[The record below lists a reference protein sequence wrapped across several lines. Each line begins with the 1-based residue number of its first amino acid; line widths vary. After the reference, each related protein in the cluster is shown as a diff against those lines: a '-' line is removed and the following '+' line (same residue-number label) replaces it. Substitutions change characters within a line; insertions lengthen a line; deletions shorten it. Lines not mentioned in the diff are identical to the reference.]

1 MKEVGG
7 EYKKVCIFVANFK
20 RMSKG
25 VLLVNLG
32 SPNSTSVKDVRTYLD
47 EFLMDPRV
55 IDLPYLSRAL
65 LVKGIILRT
74 RPKKSAAAY
83 EKVWT
88 KEGSP
93 LIIHTR
99 NLTQK
104 VQSQLDIP
112 VQMARRYGNPSIAS
126 AIEVLSQKGVTEI
139 LLVPLYP
146 QYAMSTVETIS
157 VLAHKI
163 IKKKYPHITLSEL
176 PPFYNQPEY
185 IEVLAT
191 SIKQYYKEGE
201 YLLFSYHG
209 IPERHIYK
217 SDVTREHCQI
227 NDICCNTLSPAHQYC
242 YRHQSYALTQAVA
255 NMLQLPQDS
264 YGTSF
269 QSRLGRDPWL
279 QPYTDAT
286 LEQLAQKG
294 VKKLAIVTPAFVADC
309 LETLE
314 EIAMEGKETFLEHG
328 GESYNCIPCLNDRD
342 DWSKTLS
349 DWIKKWQ
356 K

>member
-1 MKEVGG
+1 
-7 EYKKVCIFVANFK
+7 
-20 RMSKG
+20 
-25 VLLVNLG
+25 
-32 SPNSTSVKDVRTYLD
+32 
-47 EFLMDPRV
+47 
-55 IDLPYLSRAL
+55 
-65 LVKGIILRT
+65 
-74 RPKKSAAAY
+74 
-83 EKVWT
+83 
-88 KEGSP
+88 
-93 LIIHTR
+93 
-99 NLTQK
+99 
-104 VQSQLDIP
+104 
-112 VQMARRYGNPSIAS
+112 
-126 AIEVLSQKGVTEI
+126 
-139 LLVPLYP
+139 
-146 QYAMSTVETIS
+146 
-157 VLAHKI
+157 
-163 IKKKYPHITLSEL
+163 
-176 PPFYNQPEY
+176 
-185 IEVLAT
+185 LAT

-242 YRHQSYALTQAVA
+242 YRHQCYALTQSIA
-255 NMLQLPQDS
+255 NTLQLPQGS

-314 EIAMEGKETFLEHG
+314 EIAMEGKETFLAHG

-342 DWSKTLS
+342 DWSATLA

>member
-1 MKEVGG
+1 M
-7 EYKKVCIFVANFK
+7 ANFK

-32 SPNSTSVKDVRTYLD
+32 SPNSTAVKDVRAYLD

-83 EKVWT
+83 QKIWT

-104 VQSQLDIP
+104 VQTQLTIP
-112 VQMARRYGNPSIAS
+112 VEMAMRYGKPSIAE
-126 AIEVLSQKGVTEI
+126 AIKALSQKGVTEI

-146 QYAMSTVETIS
+146 QYAMSTTETIS

-163 IKKKYPHITLSEL
+163 IKKKYPHISLSEL
-176 PPFYNQPEY
+176 PPFYNKPE
-185 IEVLAT
+185 
-191 SIKQYYKEGE
+191 
-201 YLLFSYHG
+201 FSYHG

-242 YRHQSYALTQAVA
+242 YRHQCYALTQSIA
-255 NMLQLPQDS
+255 NTLQLPQGS

-342 DWSKTLS
+342 DWSKTLA

>member
-1 MKEVGG
+1 M
-7 EYKKVCIFVANFK
+7 ANFK

-112 VQMARRYGNPSIAS
+112 VQMAMRYGNPSIAS
-126 AIEVLSQKGVTEI
+126 AITTTVARGQQRV
-139 LLVPLYP
+139 LLVRPTSLGKRTKP
-146 QYAMSTVETIS
+146 STSGWTSVSSTTSESPSTTIT
-157 VLAHKI
+157 V
-163 IKKKYPHITLSEL
+163 
-176 PPFYNQPEY
+176 
-185 IEVLAT
+185 
-191 SIKQYYKEGE
+191 
-201 YLLFSYHG
+201 
-209 IPERHIYK
+209 
-217 SDVTREHCQI
+217 
-227 NDICCNTLSPAHQYC
+227 
-242 YRHQSYALTQAVA
+242 
-255 NMLQLPQDS
+255 
-264 YGTSF
+264 
-269 QSRLGRDPWL
+269 
-279 QPYTDAT
+279 
-286 LEQLAQKG
+286 
-294 VKKLAIVTPAFVADC
+294 
-309 LETLE
+309 
-314 EIAMEGKETFLEHG
+314 
-328 GESYNCIPCLNDRD
+328 
-342 DWSKTLS
+342 
-349 DWIKKWQ
+349 
-356 K
+356 